1 VQLYE
6 KALEQVKQNGGKIFY
21 GGNIYSERKGNY
33 VQPTIVTQLN
43 HDSPIV
49 HQETFAPILYVLKCK
64 VKTIFHFIRIYSFFF
79 KDIRRSCSME

>member
-1 VQLYE
+1 MQLYE

-21 GGNIYSERKGNY
+21 GGKIYSERKGNY

-64 VKTIFHFIRIYSFFF
+64 VKTIIHF
-79 KDIRRSCSME
+79 